1 MFILILLL
9 FLAAAMHGS
18 YGIKPASSG
27 TLFYQ
32 NSQAIHRLFVDFYQN
47 SDIDQ
52 SYVEVV

>member
-27 TLFYQ
+27 TVFYQ